1 MAAAFIQK
9 KGEANVL
16 DRALFLIEAL
26 FGAFTYLSESKLGN
40 RSDLVYTRSA
50 RREAYGVSYPS
61 EKLRTLAVE
70 GHVDFMGRK

>member
-1 MAAAFIQK
+1 MGLWIKKEGTGRHGISRTGSFIRK

-40 RSDLVYTRSA
+40 RSDCNR
-50 RREAYGVSYPS
+50 
-61 EKLRTLAVE
+61 LA
-70 GHVDFMGRK
+70 F